1 MLPESKIQVKK
12 KFLAKGDIL
21 QNLLSRDIVVI
32 NELGIHARSAAK
44 IAELAQK
51 AESKVWLIKGKERA
65 DASSIIDVLS
75 LCCSK
80 GTKITL
86 ETDKDSDI
94 NILDKIIKLIKRG
107 FGE

>member
-1 MLPESKIQVKK
+1 
-12 KFLAKGDIL
+12 LAKGDIL
-21 QNLLSRDIVVI
+21 QNLLARDTVVV

-44 IAELAQK
+44 IANLAQK
-51 AESKVWLIKGKERA
+51 AESKVWLVKGKEKA
-65 DASSIIDVLS
+65 DASSIIDILS

-86 ETDKDSDI
+86 EIDKDSDI
-94 NILDKIIKLIKRG
+94 DILDKIIELIKRG